1 MFELSFAMST
11 VALALYSGSYFFN
24 NKRGYLAFQ
33 LFGNVFLSL
42 SYLLIGAY
50 FTMVSALL
58 GVVRGLV
65 YYLYEKKD
73 KKVPWYVIVGLC
85 ASMIASYII
94 INGVI
99 LSSSSPWDILYL
111 IASCMYAITFAIRN
125 IRLMRYLVLIPHVSA
140 VSYNLLSAAPISSAI
155 SYGIELIVTLVAL
168 VKFELQRRRA
178 PSFTSDAR

>member
-1 MFELSFAMST
+1 MST

-73 KKVPWYVIVGLC
+73 K
-85 ASMIASYII
+85 
-94 INGVI
+94 
-99 LSSSSPWDILYL
+99 
-111 IASCMYAITFAIRN
+111 R
-125 IRLMRYLVLIPHVSA
+125 
-140 VSYNLLSAAPISSAI
+140 
-155 SYGIELIVTLVAL
+155 E
-168 VKFELQRRRA
+168 
-178 PSFTSDAR
+178 